1 MIDLASSLLTLT
13 ENMRQ
18 TAVFNDPNPEKRTHR
33 YLLTREWKSGV
44 EKPNLAC
51 FIMQNPSKGDEC
63 IDDPAIDACI
73 KLIHGKKDDT
83 NKLYDGIAILNL
95 YAFIDSN
102 SHTITEKSYIDAV
115 GPENDK
121 IIQNVVQQYP
131 HNIIVAWGAGGEEL
145 LPGFTKRIESVLD
158 LLPKEGL
165 HCLGVTYKGKQR
177 YPRYPH
183 PRNPN
188 DLDKLKI
195 QPWIM

>member
-1 MIDLASSLLTLT
+1 MRDLTSSLPTLT

-18 TAVFNDPNPEKRTHR
+18 TAVFNDTNPKKRTHR
-33 YLLTREWKSGV
+33 YLLTREWKTGV

-51 FIMQNPSKGDEC
+51 FIMQNPSKGDEYV
-63 IDDPAIDACI
+63 DDPAIDACI
-73 KLIHGKKDDT
+73 KLIHGEKDDN
-83 NKLYDGIAILNL
+83 NKPYDGIVILNL

-102 SHTITEKSYIDAV
+102 SHKIIERSYIDAV
-115 GPENDK
+115 GPENDI
-121 IIQNVVQQYP
+121 IIQDVVQQYP
-131 HNIIVAWGAGGEEL
+131 NNIIVAWGAGGEEF
-145 LPGFTKRIESVLD
+145 LPGFRKRIESVLY

-177 YPRYPH
+177 YPRDPH
-183 PRNPN
+183 PRNPK